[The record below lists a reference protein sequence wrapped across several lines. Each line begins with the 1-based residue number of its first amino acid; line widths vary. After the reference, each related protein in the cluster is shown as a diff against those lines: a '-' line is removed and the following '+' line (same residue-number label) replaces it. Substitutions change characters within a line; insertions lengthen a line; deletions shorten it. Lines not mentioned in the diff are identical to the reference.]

1 MTAMRPFCISLAAVL
16 SVLCTVCRADG
27 SVVNLDRPLT
37 MEEARSLKNPIP
49 FASDS
54 ISKGRTAYLQ
64 YACSTCHG
72 DDGRS
77 LVLLAGKPTDLTD
90 PKVWLKGTSE
100 GEIFRS
106 IRDGVSG
113 MPAFRAEIGDSDKM
127 WNLVNFIRS
136 LWPADAQPK

>member
-1 MTAMRPFCISLAAVL
+1 MTSMRLFCISLVVVL
-16 SVLCTVCRADG
+16 SAFGVVCRADS
-27 SVVNLDRPLT
+27 SVVDLDRKLT
-37 MEEARSLKNPIP
+37 VAEARSLKNPQP

-64 YACSTCHG
+64 YACANCHG
-72 DDGRS
+72 DDGKS
-77 LVLLAGKPTDLTD
+77 LVLLAGKPTDLTN
-90 PKVWLKGTSE
+90 PQVWVNGTSE

-113 MPAFRAEIGDSDKM
+113 MPSFRQEIGDTEKT

-136 LWPADAQPK
+136 LWPADAQGK

>member
-1 MTAMRPFCISLAAVL
+1 MTAMRPFCIGLVTVL
-16 SVLCTVCRADG
+16 SALSAVCRADG
-27 SVVNLDRPLT
+27 SVLNADRKLT
-37 MEEARSLKNPIP
+37 VEEARSLKNPFP
-49 FASDS
+49 LSSES

-64 YACSTCHG
+64 YACTNCHG

-90 PKVWLKGTSE
+90 PKVWVNGTSD

-106 IRDGVSG
+106 IRDGVSA
-113 MPAFRAEIGDSDKM
+113 MPAFRQEIGDTDKT

-136 LWPADAQPK
+136 LWPADAR

>member
-1 MTAMRPFCISLAAVL
+1 MTSMRLFCISLVVVL
-16 SVLCTVCRADG
+16 SGVWVVCAADS
-27 SVVNLDRPLT
+27 SVVDLDRKLT
-37 MEEARSLKNPIP
+37 VAEARALKNPQP

-64 YACSTCHG
+64 YACATCHG
-72 DDGRS
+72 DDAKAT
-77 LVLLAGKPTDLTD
+77 VLLAGKPTDLTN
-90 PKVWLKGTSE
+90 PQVFINGTSE

-113 MPAFRAEIGDSDKM
+113 MPSFRQEMGDTEKT

-136 LWPADAQPK
+136 LWPADAQGK

>member
-1 MTAMRPFCISLAAVL
+1 MKAMRPFCISLAVVL
-16 SVLCTVCRADG
+16 STLGVVCRADG
-27 SVVNLDRPLT
+27 SLANVDRALT
-37 MEEARSLKNPIP
+37 MEEARSLKSPLP

-90 PKVWLKGTSE
+90 PKVWVKGTSE

-113 MPAFRAEIGDSDKM
+113 MPAFRSEIGDTDKI

>member
-1 MTAMRPFCISLAAVL
+1 MKAMGPLCISLAVALAAFGV
-16 SVLCTVCRADG
+16 VCRADG
-27 SVVNLDRPLT
+27 SLANVDRPLT
-37 MEEARSLKNPIP
+37 MPEARSLKSPFP

-72 DDGRS
+72 DDGKS

-90 PKVWLKGTSE
+90 PKVWVKGTSE

-113 MPAFRAEIGDSDKM
+113 MPSFRQEIGDTDKI

>member
-1 MTAMRPFCISLAAVL
+1 MTAIRPFSISLVLVL
-16 SVLCTVCRADG
+16 SALSAVCRADG
-27 SVVNLDRPLT
+27 SVDKLDRPLT
-37 MEEARSLKNPIP
+37 MEEARALKSPIP

-54 ISKGRTAYLQ
+54 ASKGRTAYLQ

-90 PKVWLKGTSE
+90 PKVWVKGTSE

-113 MPAFRAEIGDSDKM
+113 MPAFRSEIGDSEKI
-127 WNLVNFIRS
+127 WHLVNFIRS